1 MLGLELKVFVIE
13 KRKISNCH
21 ELFYRI
27 CRAKIMV
34 DIYIIDNSCNVL
46 LCSEAHNGGKLG
58 MYTASYYW
66 HFLHN

>member
-1 MLGLELKVFVIE
+1 
-13 KRKISNCH
+13 
-21 ELFYRI
+21 
-27 CRAKIMV
+27 MV

-66 HFLHN
+66 HFLQNWNL